1 MTRPHIPVS
10 LRRLVLARAEQCCE
24 YCLLP
29 SAWVS
34 IPHHVDHIIPLKH
47 GGATAEE
54 NLAYAC
60 FECNIGK
67 GSDIA
72 AFDPPTGQ
80 LVRLFNPR
88 TDQWSAYFTMTRLL
102 IEVHDQAKEEF
113 LRELLASLPY
123 VSIMPIDTKSNGVN
137 GHDIT
142 DEEDDDN
149 PFSEDPRRPQMEK
162 EVAAFEEQHSTLV
175 AQYLGEF
182 IAMVQGQVIGHD
194 LDQWALIRRV
204 RSDYPDQVVLF
215 RQVEESL
222 PRDLVVHSV
231 RFA

>member
-88 TDQWSAYFTMTRLL
+88 TDQWSAYFTLMNGYLLGLNPVGRATAQLLQFNDEKRVRQRQLL
-102 IEVHDQAKEEF
+102 I
-113 LRELLASLPY
+113 
-123 VSIMPIDTKSNGVN
+123 
-137 GHDIT
+137 
-142 DEEDDDN
+142 
-149 PFSEDPRRPQMEK
+149 
-162 EVAAFEEQHSTLV
+162 AANS
-175 AQYLGEF
+175 Y
-182 IAMVQGQVIGHD
+182 
-194 LDQWALIRRV
+194 
-204 RSDYPDQVVLF
+204 RS
-215 RQVEESL
+215 
-222 PRDLVVHSV
+222 
-231 RFA
+231 